1 MKKIRLSRTELA
13 NRLIAISHELKFIR
27 GISNDS
33 IMNHNLTNISIL
45 CDVDKR
51 GYCDEENNRVEKQ
64 WYSDLDLSDE
74 EDKRRECVIRTNKDN
89 IDIINQFSIA
99 FEEHGA
105 LEQILHYG
113 DYEALMRGVYDV
125 DIALNLEDTECID
138 NNWYYL
144 FEPKKEI
151 EDKFKPRSVS
161 EYVATLPM
169 EEPPTELCRIT
180 QTHEVVKDIIAKLKM
195 IDIDGETMQYI
206 LKEVGMEEQMHKQLV
221 MDKDFKDTK
230 DLLRQK
236 FEMEL

>member
-13 NRLIAISHELKFIR
+13 NRLIAISNEMLLLSKF
-27 GISNDS
+27 SNDVNS
-33 IMNHNLTNISIL
+33 NHYITNINIL
-45 CDVDKR
+45 TDVDAR

-89 IDIINQFSIA
+89 IDIINKFSIP

-105 LEQILHYG
+105 LEQVLHYG
-113 DYEALMRGVYDV
+113 DYEDLLRGIFDV
-125 DIALNLEDTECID
+125 EIALNLEDTECID
-138 NNWYYL
+138 NNWYQL
-144 FEPKKEI
+144 FEPKK

-180 QTHEVVKDIIAKLKM
+180 QTHEFVKDIIAKLKM

-206 LKEVGMEEQMHKQLV
+206 LKEVGMEEQMFKQLV
-221 MDKDFKDTK
+221 MDKVNC
-230 DLLRQK
+230 
-236 FEMEL
+236 

>member
-45 CDVDKR
+45 SDVDKR

-64 WYSDLDLSDE
+64 WYADVDLSDE
-74 EDKRRECVIRTNKDN
+74 EDKRRECVIRTNKDS
-89 IDIINQFSIA
+89 IKIITQFAIP

-105 LEQILHYG
+105 LEQVLHYG
-113 DYEALMRGVYDV
+113 DYEDLLRGIYDV

-138 NNWYYL
+138 NNWYQL

-151 EDKFKPRSVS
+151 EDKFYKNS
-161 EYVATLPM
+161 L
-169 EEPPTELCRIT
+169 
-180 QTHEVVKDIIAKLKM
+180 
-195 IDIDGETMQYI
+195 IDY
-206 LKEVGMEEQMHKQLV
+206 
-221 MDKDFKDTK
+221 
-230 DLLRQK
+230 
-236 FEMEL
+236 

>member
-13 NRLIAISHELKFIR
+13 NRLIAISNELDVIR
-27 GISNDS
+27 HISNDS
-33 IMNHNLTNISIL
+33 NINHYITNISIL

-125 DIALNLEDTECID
+125 AIALDLKDTECID
-138 NNWYYL
+138 NNWYQL
-144 FEPKKEI
+144 FESKKEI

-180 QTHEVVKDIIAKLKM
+180 QTHEFVKDIIAKLKV
-195 IDIDGETMQYI
+195 IDVDGETMQYI

>member
-13 NRLIAISHELKFIR
+13 NRLIAISNELDVIR
-27 GISNDS
+27 HISNDS
-33 IMNHNLTNISIL
+33 NINHSITNISIL

-51 GYCDEENNRVEKQ
+51 GYCYEENNRVEKQ

-74 EDKRRECVIRTNKDN
+74 EDKRRECAIRSNKDSMN
-89 IDIINQFSIA
+89 IITQFAIP

-105 LEQILHYG
+105 LEQVLHYG
-113 DYEALMRGVYDV
+113 DYEDLLRGIFDV
-125 DIALNLEDTECID
+125 EIALNLEDTECID
-138 NNWYYL
+138 NNWYRL

-180 QTHEVVKDIIAKLKM
+180 KTHEVVKDIISKLKE

-206 LKEVGMEEQMHKQLV
+206 LKEVGMEEQMFKQLV
-221 MDKDFKDTK
+221 MDKVNC
-230 DLLRQK
+230 
-236 FEMEL
+236 